1 MMSVLNNIGSDTS
14 FDQMSISPVTSAMR
28 RREQYKDIPN
38 PKVKQYGFPH
48 GTFSMNER
56 AKIARR
62 VADEAEETKTVLA
75 AYEDEHFKTLTA
87 RLFADRAVE
96 AVSRLE
102 HLTVEDLC
110 AMTSCEV
117 RVKDAGTR
125 RMLDTEGPYLLD
137 LRIRRDQN
145 VFPMMAPDGSIIEAA
160 DVISEQQDAEMIV
173 FCVAIRACAR
183 QVRAARGLDVD
194 VQVIHG
200 RHLMSMVL

>member
-1 MMSVLNNIGSDTS
+1 
-14 FDQMSISPVTSAMR
+14 
-28 RREQYKDIPN
+28 
-38 PKVKQYGFPH
+38 
-48 GTFSMNER
+48 MNER

-75 AYEDEHFKTLTA
+75 AYEDEHFKALTA

-125 RMLDTEGPYLLD
+125 RMLDTD
-137 LRIRRDQN
+137 QIRDAR
-145 VFPMMAPDGSIIEAA
+145 VLSLEIE
-160 DVISEQQDAEMIV
+160 D
-173 FCVAIRACAR
+173 
-183 QVRAARGLDVD
+183 
-194 VQVIHG
+194 
-200 RHLMSMVL
+200 RHLVATCEAHV